1 MDHVFLRLL
10 VPFQPQYVWLAT
22 DLAVFYIGLRS
33 SSRIVEG
40 GLVPLSATGALETGT
55 HRFGRTVTPFSPTI
69 HLALTCVDVFQCAH
83 AITLGFCIAQLL
95 KRSCPAGCCCFPP
108 RRRDTA

>member
-10 VPFQPQYVWLAT
+10 VPFQAQYVWLAT

-69 HLALTCVDVFQCAH
+69 HLALTCVDAYRRH
-83 AITLGFCIAQLL
+83 AGQLWAMPYQAASPQ
-95 KRSCPAGCCCFPP
+95 KQMRSRCG
-108 RRRDTA
+108 RRP